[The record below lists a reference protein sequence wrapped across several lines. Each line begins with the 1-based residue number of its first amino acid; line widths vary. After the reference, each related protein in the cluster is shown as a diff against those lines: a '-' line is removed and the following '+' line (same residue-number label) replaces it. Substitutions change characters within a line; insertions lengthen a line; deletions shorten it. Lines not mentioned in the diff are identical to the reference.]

1 MTDISADG
9 AKNILDALRYVAL
22 SDIGM
27 RREENQDSYGA
38 ILRPGFRVF
47 IVADGMGG
55 AQGGGIASKLA
66 IDTIENIIGEKDEI
80 TSEEFLEAVY
90 ESNSAV
96 FNKASESPELH
107 GMGTTFVSLLFVD
120 TALYIVH
127 VCDSRA
133 YRIRKGK
140 TTQLTEDHTLVKE
153 LVKSGAISAAQAENH
168 PISHMLTRSLGPS
181 EDTVIDLVLSPD
193 GPVQGDVYLLCSDGL
208 YNLVQES
215 EFNSL
220 IQGVSLEEA
229 AKKLVALANER
240 GGTDNITVML
250 VEIGEEYPVTLDDV
264 SSIEEEKE
272 VDVVSP
278 AGELDVEKDGK
289 SNDGD
294 KEPEPKSVSQIL
306 EITQLN
312 DENSKRID
320 LLLKETAEILANQKR
335 SETDSKIRKFLLVIV
350 VCFLLT
356 GMWIG
361 KLAIDRVSEDSRLS
375 SGGQKEAKQIA
386 LVQLPM
392 KERPNGTIAIHKS
405 KYVIGPRDDAPKLDL
420 PVVATLWHEDA
431 GDISLSKEWSGPAEV
446 SQNSKLVSA
455 EEHNIQERKADL
467 RKQIAQLEVKLTRF
481 SQPINSEFSDHL
493 KGFAERLEELN
504 REMADLRQELDVATR
519 RLSVWYDRKKRLEVG
534 DPINMASEVAV
545 SSNSVREKKESFEK
559 ITWDY
564 LKELEIL
571 RFNQNDKEQ
580 ERKAAALLNRR
591 TVAVRELT
599 AEVKSAI
606 EENIS
611 RSNQEIAELTQQ
623 RDRKESEIE
632 EINREEAFIKSILNA
647 SPEERDNIRTQVAKE
662 KLSLE
667 KELEELQRILP
678 DENED

>member
-96 FNKASESPELH
+96 FNKASESPELL

-127 VCDSRA
+127 VGDSRA